1 MFSFHFEKEQ
11 KTFQIGNIKVGGQP
25 GENPTVLLASMF
37 HKGDKIVT
45 DRKKREFDKDQATK
59 YIKGQ
64 EEASAKF
71 GVPCIC
77 DIVANSGDEF
87 KTYIDFVTSV
97 TDVPIGIDAWIA
109 EPKIEACK
117 HCKELGIQD
126 KVLYNSI
133 TPWAKGGF
141 EKELEVMY

>member
-1 MFSFHFEKEQ
+1 MFGFHFEKEQ
-11 KTFQIGNIKVGGQP
+11 KVFQIGDVKVGGQP
-25 GENPTVLLASMF
+25 GENPTVMLASMF

-71 GVPCIC
+71 GVPCVV

-87 KTYIDFVTSV
+87 KAYIKKNNQNAHKVDSNLILAC
-97 TDVPIGIDAWIA
+97 DDGITKYRYSSKGLI
-109 EPKIEACK
+109 
-117 HCKELGIQD
+117 
-126 KVLYNSI
+126 KV
-133 TPWAKGGF
+133 
-141 EKELEVMY
+141 